1 MGNFIGM
8 AVLHLTQS
16 LIFTPYQKKIWL
28 DQLAA
33 QSNDRSG
40 STNYVFTHIDAD
52 VLFQIKYRHFRPR
65 KHWHQCRI
73 IHIKE
78 FRVKIL
84 DKPTWGTLNFWWN
97 WLEFTIGF
105 TASVC
110 PIPCTTYVVLWLH
123 EIGIF
128 CDRLHSTIECL
139 NFGVWTLKICLPNAN
154 RHSYAKICRIN
165 CLMYLLITVF

>member
-105 TASVC
+105 TASVF

-139 NFGVWTLKICLPNAN
+139 NFWVWTLKICLPNAN